1 MRYTE
6 FDIPRLS
13 SLVNISFAIQAKKD
27 IQNQLFAQA
36 TQSEAIQLSRDIVP
50 ESLVSKLKSITRSYL
65 NRTSRSAVDVYA
77 VALAAG
83 TIIKELDNGNTRH
96 VTNSAIANLMN
107 EIA

>member
-6 FDIPRLS
+6 FDIPGLS
-13 SLVNISFAIQAKKD
+13 SQVNISFAIQAKKD

-36 TQSEAIQLSRDIVP
+36 TQAEDLQLSRDIVP
-50 ESLVSKLKSITRSYL
+50 ESLVTKLKSISRSYL
-65 NRTSRSAVDVYA
+65 NRTNKNAADVYA

-96 VTNSAIANLMN
+96 VTSSAIANLMN

>member
-13 SLVNISFAIQAKKD
+13 SQVNISFTIQAKKD

-36 TQSEAIQLSRDIVP
+36 TQSEALQLSQDIVP
-50 ESLVSKLKSITRSYL
+50 QSLVSKLKSITRSYL
-65 NRTSRSAVDVYA
+65 NKTSRNAVNVYA
-77 VALAAG
+77 VAIAAG

-96 VTNSAIANLMN
+96 VTNSAIDNLMN